1 VTNRKLFIFN
11 MFHTYTSL
19 TSLAVLGIIAQDSE
33 KNKRFQLSTPVDK
46 AVDNFGLALE
56 ADQPQM
62 AQERLRHINKL
73 AD

>member
-1 VTNRKLFIFN
+1 

-33 KNKRFQLSTPVDK
+33 KNKRFQLSTSVDK

-56 ADQPQM
+56 AARPSM
-62 AQERLRHINKL
+62 AQNRVRKINEL